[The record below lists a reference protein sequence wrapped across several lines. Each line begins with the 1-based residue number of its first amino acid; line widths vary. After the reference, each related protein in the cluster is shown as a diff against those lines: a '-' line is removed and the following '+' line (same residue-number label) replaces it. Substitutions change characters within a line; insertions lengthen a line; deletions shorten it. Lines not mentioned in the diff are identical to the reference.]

1 VYEWDPLKAKSNQ
14 EEHGVDFADAEG
26 VLEDVRAITIEDNDA
41 EGEQRLVTLGMD
53 FLGRLL
59 VVVFTYRGD
68 AIKNNIRQESFQK
81 RGKRICERNMIS
93 AKGNVGPSSLQA
105 PERRE
110 LPSA

>member
-1 VYEWDPLKAKSNQ
+1 MYEWDSAKAKSNQ

-41 EGEQRLVTLGMD
+41 EGEQRFVTLGMD

-68 AIKNNIRQESFQK
+68 AI
-81 RGKRICERNMIS
+81 RIIS
-93 AKGNVGPSSLQA
+93 ARKASRKEVKEYAKGI
-105 PERRE
+105 
-110 LPSA
+110 

>member
-1 VYEWDPLKAKSNQ
+1 MYEWDPAKARSNQ

-41 EGEQRLVTLGMD
+41 EGEQRFVTLGMD

-68 AIKNNIRQESFQK
+68 AI
-81 RGKRICERNMIS
+81 RIIS
-93 AKGNVGPSSLQA
+93 ARKAS
-105 PERRE
+105 RRE
-110 LPSA
+110 VKEYAKGI

>member
-14 EEHGVDFADAEG
+14 EEHGIDFADAEG

-41 EGEQRLVTLGMD
+41 EGEQRFVTLGMD

-68 AIKNNIRQESFQK
+68 AI
-81 RGKRICERNMIS
+81 RIIS
-93 AKGNVGPSSLQA
+93 ARKASRKEVKEYAQGI
-105 PERRE
+105 
-110 LPSA
+110 

>member
-1 VYEWDPLKAKSNQ
+1 VYEWDPAKARSNQ

-41 EGEQRLVTLGMD
+41 EGEQRFVTLGMD

-68 AIKNNIRQESFQK
+68 AI
-81 RGKRICERNMIS
+81 RIIS
-93 AKGNVGPSSLQA
+93 ARKAS
-105 PERRE
+105 RRE
-110 LPSA
+110 VKEYAKGI